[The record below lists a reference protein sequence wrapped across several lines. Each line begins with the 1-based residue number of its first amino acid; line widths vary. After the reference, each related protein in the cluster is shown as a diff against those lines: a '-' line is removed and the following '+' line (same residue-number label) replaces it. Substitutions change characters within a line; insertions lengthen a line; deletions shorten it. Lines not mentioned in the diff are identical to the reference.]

1 MLSTVPEKISLVSV
15 IPVRNVRV
23 FVALF
28 VAAADIVKVVEFG
41 IVAIWAPEGI
51 PVPLTPIPS
60 DSDEVSAVVI
70 VVELA
75 VVQESVDV
83 AAFGIAPGLIIP
95 VPSVTLLAKTGSS
108 VPDCVITFFPLI
120 LKSPILSYYV

>member
-1 MLSTVPEKISLVSV
+1 MAFPPSVIEGEPAVAQVLSLLKKVVLSTVPEKLSLLSV

-51 PVPLTPIPS
+51 PVPLRHT
-60 DSDEVSAVVI
+60 
-70 VVELA
+70 
-75 VVQESVDV
+75 
-83 AAFGIAPGLIIP
+83 
-95 VPSVTLLAKTGSS
+95 K
-108 VPDCVITFFPLI
+108 
-120 LKSPILSYYV
+120 